1 MTHIFDT
8 KNFKIEQH
16 NQHKEK
22 YADFIEKKKYV
33 DLCGNE
39 VTAGG
44 ILFYNENKD
53 FLMIYNEKRF
63 RCEDFGGSIN
73 NNDKC
78 IYDTIRRELFEES
91 NGVFD
96 EYLTSNEINDMIQN
110 ADQLYNKDNKYFLLI
125 SKLPSKMEDISLDMF
140 GTKENQNESVK
151 RTLKWILFKDMLNN
165 KMLNK
170 KILFHRLIFDG
181 FLSYLQSLEKHD
193 I

>member
-1 MTHIFDT
+1 
-8 KNFKIEQH
+8 
-16 NQHKEK
+16 
-22 YADFIEKKKYV
+22 
-33 DLCGNE
+33 
-39 VTAGG
+39 
-44 ILFYNENKD
+44 
-53 FLMIYNEKRF
+53 
-63 RCEDFGGSIN
+63 
-73 NNDKC
+73 
-78 IYDTIRRELFEES
+78 
-91 NGVFD
+91 
-96 EYLTSNEINDMIQN
+96 MIQN